1 MVRRVNNAGS
11 IQWTKTLGP
20 SSAGSASVGYSVS
33 EVPKTIHTPKIQNH
47 LIFFLF
53 SLRLAFQA
61 DGKLFLG
68 VGLWQSN
75 VQKAAVVAL
84 DVSNGN
90 TLWTTFMPGSTRCVN
105 HHDDFLKTFLS
116 AINGLFTAPTSTVVC
131 GV

>member
-20 SSAGSASVGYSVS
+20 TSSGSASVGYSVS
-33 EVPKTIHTPKIQNH
+33 EVPKTIPTPKVPNH
-47 LIFFLF
+47 FIFSCFHYLM
-53 SLRLAFQA
+53 LAFQA

-105 HHDDFLKTFLS
+105 HHDDFF
-116 AINGLFTAPTSTVVC
+116 I
-131 GV
+131 

>member
-1 MVRRVNNAGS
+1 MPDQSNGQRLWALVHRGPQASAILFPRCLKRS
-11 IQWTKTLGP
+11 ILRLK
-20 SSAGSASVGYSVS
+20 
-33 EVPKTIHTPKIQNH
+33 PKITSFSV
-47 LIFFLF
+47 LI
-53 SLRLAFQA
+53 RLAFQA

-105 HHDDFLKTFLS
+105 HHNDF
-116 AINGLFTAPTSTVVC
+116 
-131 GV
+131 